1 MKIGILG
8 CDDHIL
14 AIAVAAVEGG
24 HSLSPAY
31 DVPDDLPAILS
42 GIDRQPR
49 EQWQGLLEDEV
60 CDAVLVGVDGWSEHR
75 AEQVRTLVQAGRTIL
90 IGHPA
95 SLSMLWAYELDMILA
110 DSSAT
115 VIPALATRHHPFI
128 YSLKNLVEQSIAG
141 NGPLGP
147 IESLQFE
154 RRQPDRDQESVLT
167 SFARDADVI
176 RVLIGDP
183 SRLMALGG
191 GDAGWA
197 NLAVGLSGPDQVSVR
212 WQVAKGHTRELTI
225 QLICERGRLCI
236 DIPERDC
243 GVWAVTQQTDAGISD
258 LLPEFPSET
267 VAFQPA
273 EVLLEL
279 LLLAVKGDADNHSN
293 SSIPP
298 AIWPDAAR
306 TIELA
311 ETIPR
316 SVKRGRGIDLHQE
329 EFSELGTFRGTM
341 ASLGCGIIMAG
352 LFILFLATLVGGVA
366 RAAGWSFGE
375 RLAAIWPYAILTTL
389 ILFLILQLLPFLLPK
404 DSGNSDES
412 KTARSENP

>member
-14 AIAVAAVEGG
+14 ALAVAAVEGG

-75 AEQVRTLVQAGRTIL
+75 AEQVRTLIQAGRTIL

-154 RRQPDRDQESVLT
+154 RRQPDRDQNSVLT

-225 QLICERGRLCI
+225 LLICERGRLCI

-267 VAFQPA
+267 APFQPA

-412 KTARSENP
+412 EPSHSENS

>member
-141 NGPLGP
+141 NGPLGL

-267 VAFQPA
+267 VAFRPA

-412 KTARSENP
+412 KPSRSENS

>member
-24 HSLSPAY
+24 HSLSSAY

-115 VIPALATRHHPFI
+115 VIPALPTRHHPFI

-141 NGPLGP
+141 NGPLGL

-236 DIPERDC
+236 DIPERAC
-243 GVWAVTQQTDAGISD
+243 GVWAVTQQTDGGISD

-412 KTARSENP
+412 KPSRPENS

>member
-267 VAFQPA
+267 APFQPA

-279 LLLAVKGDADNHSN
+279 LLLAVKGDANNHSN

-412 KTARSENP
+412 KPSRSENS

>member
-154 RRQPDRDQESVLT
+154 RRQPDRDQNSVLT

-225 QLICERGRLCI
+225 LLICERGRLCI

-267 VAFQPA
+267 APFQPA

-412 KTARSENP
+412 EPSHSENS

>member
-31 DVPDDLPAILS
+31 DVPDALPSTLS

-49 EQWQGLLEDEV
+49 EQWQGLLEDEL
-60 CDAVLVGVDGWSEHR
+60 CDAVLVGTDGWNEHR

-115 VIPALATRHHPFI
+115 VIPALATRHHPLI

-141 NGPLGP
+141 NGPLGL
-147 IESLQFE
+147 IETLQFE
-154 RRQPDRDQESVLT
+154 RRQPDRDQQSVLA
-167 SFARDADVI
+167 SFARDADLI

-197 NLAVGLSGPDQVSVR
+197 SLAVGLSGPDQVSVR
-212 WQVAKGHTRELTI
+212 WEVAKGHTDELTI
-225 QLICERGRLCI
+225 QLICERGRLRI
-236 DIPERDC
+236 EIPERAC
-243 GVWAVTQQTDAGISD
+243 GVWTIIQQTDTDIPD
-258 LLPEFPSET
+258 PLPSFPTDTSP
-267 VAFQPA
+267 FQPA
-273 EVLLEL
+273 HVLLEIL
-279 LLLAVKGDADNHSN
+279 LRTASSAAEEHSN
-293 SSIPP
+293 LLIPP
-298 AIWPDAAR
+298 AWWPDAAR

-316 SVKRGRGIDLHQE
+316 SVKKGRGIDLHQE

-341 ASLGCGIIMAG
+341 ASLGCGIITAG
-352 LFILFLATLVGGVA
+352 LFLLFVATLVGGVA

-389 ILFLILQLLPFLLPK
+389 ILFLALQLLPFLLPK
-404 DSGNSDES
+404 QSATKDES
-412 KTARSENP
+412 KTSRPQNP

>member
-75 AEQVRTLVQAGRTIL
+75 AEQVRTLVQADRTIL

-154 RRQPDRDQESVLT
+154 RRQPDRDQDSVLT

-267 VAFQPA
+267 APFQPA

-412 KTARSENP
+412 KPSRSENS

>member
-75 AEQVRTLVQAGRTIL
+75 AEQVRTLVQADRTIL

-154 RRQPDRDQESVLT
+154 RRQPDRDQDSVLT

-197 NLAVGLSGPDQVSVR
+197 NIAVGLSGPDQVSVR

-236 DIPERDC
+236 DIPERAC
-243 GVWAVTQQTDAGISD
+243 GVWAVTQQTDGGISD

>member
-24 HSLSPAY
+24 HTLSPAY
-31 DVPDDLPAILS
+31 DVPDALPAALS

-49 EQWQGLLEDEV
+49 EQWQGLLEDEL
-60 CDAVLVGVDGWSEHR
+60 CDAVLVGTDGWSEHR
-75 AEQVRTLVQAGRTIL
+75 AEQLRTLVQAGRTIL

-110 DSSAT
+110 DSSST

-141 NGPLGP
+141 NGPLGLV
-147 IESLQFE
+147 ETLQFE
-154 RRQPDRDQESVLT
+154 RRQPERDQESVLA
-167 SFARDADVI
+167 SFARDADII

-212 WQVAKGHTRELTI
+212 WEVAKGLTDKLTI
-225 QLICERGRLCI
+225 QLICERGRLRI
-236 DIPERDC
+236 ESLNEPV
-243 GVWAVTQQTDAGISD
+243 GFGQSSSKQTRIS
-258 LLPEFPSET
+258 LPSFPADTSP
-267 VAFQPA
+267 FQPA
-273 EVLLEL
+273 HVLLEIL
-279 LLLAVKGDADNHSN
+279 LRTASSAAEEHSN
-293 SSIPP
+293 LLIPP
-298 AIWPDAAR
+298 AGWPDAAR

-316 SVKRGRGIDLHQE
+316 SVKKGRGIDLHQE

-352 LFILFLATLVGGVA
+352 LFILFVATLIGGVA
-366 RAAGWSFGE
+366 RAAGWGFGE

-389 ILFLILQLLPFLLPK
+389 ILFLALQLLPFLLPK
-404 DSGNSDES
+404 QSGNRDKS
-412 KTARSENP
+412 KTSRPQNS

>member
-14 AIAVAAVEGG
+14 AVAVAAVEEG
-24 HSLSPAY
+24 HTLSPAY
-31 DVPDDLPAILS
+31 DVPDALPSALS

-49 EQWQGLLEDEV
+49 EQWQSLLEDEL
-60 CDAVLVGVDGWSEHR
+60 CDAVLVGTDGWSEHR
-75 AEQVRTLVQAGRTIL
+75 AEQLRTLVQAGRTIL

-110 DSSAT
+110 DSSST

-141 NGPLGP
+141 NGPLGLV
-147 IESLQFE
+147 ETLQFE
-154 RRQPDRDQESVLT
+154 RRQHERDQESVLA
-167 SFARDADVI
+167 SFARDADII

-191 GDAGWA
+191 GDSGWA

-212 WQVAKGHTRELTI
+212 WEVAKGLTDKLTI
-225 QLICERGRLCI
+225 QLICERGRLRI
-236 DIPERDC
+236 EIPEQAC
-243 GVWAVTQQTDAGISD
+243 GVWTITQQTDADI
-258 LLPEFPSET
+258 PEPFPPFPTET
-267 VAFQPA
+267 SPFQPA
-273 EVLLEL
+273 RVLLEIL
-279 LLLAVKGDADNHSN
+279 LRAASSDADDHSN
-293 SSIPP
+293 SLIPP
-298 AIWPDAAR
+298 ASWPDAAR

-316 SVKRGRGIDLHQE
+316 SVKKGRGIDLHQE

-352 LFILFLATLVGGVA
+352 LFILFLATLIGGVA
-366 RAAGWSFGE
+366 RAAGWDFGE

-389 ILFLILQLLPFLLPK
+389 ILFLALQLLPFLLPK
-404 DSGNSDES
+404 QSGNRDKS
-412 KTARSENP
+412 KTSHPQNS

>member
-31 DVPDDLPAILS
+31 DVPDNLPAILS
-42 GIDRQPR
+42 GLDRQPR

-154 RRQPDRDQESVLT
+154 RRQPNRDQDSVLT

-197 NLAVGLSGPDQVSVR
+197 NLAVGLSGPDQVLS
-212 WQVAKGHTRELTI
+212 
-225 QLICERGRLCI
+225 LIHI
-236 DIPERDC
+236 
-243 GVWAVTQQTDAGISD
+243 
-258 LLPEFPSET
+258 
-267 VAFQPA
+267 
-273 EVLLEL
+273 
-279 LLLAVKGDADNHSN
+279 
-293 SSIPP
+293 
-298 AIWPDAAR
+298 
-306 TIELA
+306 
-311 ETIPR
+311 
-316 SVKRGRGIDLHQE
+316 
-329 EFSELGTFRGTM
+329 
-341 ASLGCGIIMAG
+341 
-352 LFILFLATLVGGVA
+352 
-366 RAAGWSFGE
+366 
-375 RLAAIWPYAILTTL
+375 
-389 ILFLILQLLPFLLPK
+389 
-404 DSGNSDES
+404 
-412 KTARSENP
+412 

>member
-141 NGPLGP
+141 NGPLGL

-267 VAFQPA
+267 VAFRPA

-412 KTARSENP
+412 KPSRPENS

>member
-31 DVPDDLPAILS
+31 DVPDELPTILS

-90 IGHPA
+90 IGHPT

-154 RRQPDRDQESVLT
+154 RRQPDRDQDSVLT

-212 WQVAKGHTRELTI
+212 WQVAKGNTRELTI

-236 DIPERDC
+236 DIPEQAC
-243 GVWAVTQQTDAGISD
+243 GVWAVTQQTDADVSNP
-258 LLPEFPSET
+258 LPAFPTET

-279 LLLAVKGDADNHSN
+279 LLHAVKGDADNRSN

-298 AIWPDAAR
+298 AMWPDAAR

-316 SVKRGRGIDLHQE
+316 SVKKGRGIDLHQE

-366 RAAGWSFGE
+366 RAAGWTFGE

-412 KTARSENP
+412 KPLRSENP

>member
-14 AIAVAAVEGG
+14 AVAVAAVEGG

-154 RRQPDRDQESVLT
+154 RRQPDRDQDSVLT

-236 DIPERDC
+236 DIPERAC

>member
-115 VIPALATRHHPFI
+115 VIPAIATRHHPFI

-243 GVWAVTQQTDAGISD
+243 GVWAVTQQTDGGISD

-412 KTARSENP
+412 KPSRSENS

>member
-8 CDDHIL
+8 CDEHIL

-24 HSLSPAY
+24 HTLSPAY
-31 DVPDDLPAILS
+31 DVPDALPSTLS

-49 EQWQGLLEDEV
+49 EQWQGLLEDEL
-60 CDAVLVGVDGWSEHR
+60 CDAVLVGTDGWNEHR

-115 VIPALATRHHPFI
+115 VIPALATRHHPLI

-141 NGPLGP
+141 NGPLGL
-147 IESLQFE
+147 IETLQFE
-154 RRQPDRDQESVLT
+154 RRQPDRDQQNVLA
-167 SFARDADVI
+167 SFARDADLI

-197 NLAVGLSGPDQVSVR
+197 SLAVGLSGPDQVSVR
-212 WQVAKGHTRELTI
+212 WEVAKGHTDELTI
-225 QLICERGRLCI
+225 QLICERGRLRI
-236 DIPERDC
+236 EIPERAC
-243 GVWAVTQQTDAGISD
+243 GVWTIIQQTDTDIPDS
-258 LLPEFPSET
+258 LPSFPTET
-267 VAFQPA
+267 SHFQPA
-273 EVLLEL
+273 HVLLEIL
-279 LLLAVKGDADNHSN
+279 LRTASSATEEHSN
-293 SSIPP
+293 SLIPP
-298 AIWPDAAR
+298 AGWPDAAR

-316 SVKRGRGIDLHQE
+316 SVKKGRGIDLHQE

-341 ASLGCGIIMAG
+341 ASLGCGIITAG
-352 LFILFLATLVGGVA
+352 LFLLFVATLVGGVA

-389 ILFLILQLLPFLLPK
+389 ILFLALQLLPFLLPK
-404 DSGNSDES
+404 QSGNSDKS
-412 KTARSENP
+412 KTSRPQNS

>member
-14 AIAVAAVEGG
+14 AVAVAAVEGG
-24 HSLSPAY
+24 HTLSPAY
-31 DVPDDLPAILS
+31 DVPDALPSALS

-49 EQWQGLLEDEV
+49 EQWQSLLEDEL
-60 CDAVLVGVDGWSEHR
+60 CDAVLVGTDGWSEHR
-75 AEQVRTLVQAGRTIL
+75 AEQLRTLVQAGRTIL

-110 DSSAT
+110 DSSST

-141 NGPLGP
+141 NGPLGLV
-147 IESLQFE
+147 ETLQFE
-154 RRQPDRDQESVLT
+154 RRQHERDQESVLA
-167 SFARDADVI
+167 SFARDADII

-212 WQVAKGHTRELTI
+212 WEVAKGLTDKLTI
-225 QLICERGRLCI
+225 QLICERGRLRI
-236 DIPERDC
+236 EIPEQAC
-243 GVWAVTQQTDAGISD
+243 GVWTITQQTDADIPD
-258 LLPEFPSET
+258 PFPSFPAET
-267 VAFQPA
+267 SPFQPA
-273 EVLLEL
+273 RVLLEIL
-279 LLLAVKGDADNHSN
+279 LRAASSDADDRSN
-293 SSIPP
+293 SLIPP
-298 AIWPDAAR
+298 ASWPDAAR

-316 SVKRGRGIDLHQE
+316 SVKKGRGIDLHQE

-352 LFILFLATLVGGVA
+352 LFILFLATLIGGVA
-366 RAAGWSFGE
+366 RAAGWDFGE

-389 ILFLILQLLPFLLPK
+389 ILFLALQLLPFLLPK
-404 DSGNSDES
+404 QSGNKDKS
-412 KTARSENP
+412 KTSRPQNS

>member
-404 DSGNSDES
+404 DSGNGDES
-412 KTARSENP
+412 KPSRSENS

>member
-8 CDDHIL
+8 YDEHIL

-31 DVPDDLPAILS
+31 DVPDELPSTLS

-49 EQWQGLLEDEV
+49 EQWQALLEDEL
-60 CDAVLVGVDGWSEHR
+60 CDAVLVGTDGWSEHR

-115 VIPALATRHHPFI
+115 VIPALATRHHPYI
-128 YSLKNLVEQSIAG
+128 HSLKNLVEQSIAG
-141 NGPLGP
+141 NGPLGL
-147 IESLQFE
+147 IETLQFE
-154 RRQPDRDQESVLT
+154 RRQPDRDQERVLA
-167 SFARDADVI
+167 SFARDADII

-212 WQVAKGHTRELTI
+212 WEVAKGHADELTI
-225 QLICERGRLCI
+225 QLICERGRLRI
-236 DIPERDC
+236 EIPAGAW
-243 GVWAVTQQTDAGISD
+243 GVWKITQQTDVGIPD
-258 LLPEFPSET
+258 PLPTFSTET
-267 VAFQPA
+267 SPFQPA
-273 EVLLEL
+273 EVLLAVL
-279 LLLAVKGDADNHSN
+279 LRAADGDADDRAN

-298 AIWPDAAR
+298 AAWPDAAR

-311 ETIPR
+311 ETVPR

-352 LFILFLATLVGGVA
+352 LFIVFVATLVGGVA
-366 RAAGWSFGE
+366 RAAGWSFAE
-375 RLAAIWPYAILTTL
+375 QLAAIWPYVILTTL
-389 ILFLILQLLPFLLPK
+389 ILFLALQLLPFLLPK
-404 DSGNSDES
+404 EPKNKDTT
-412 KTARSENP
+412 KTSRQENP

>member
-154 RRQPDRDQESVLT
+154 RRQPDRDQNSVLT

-236 DIPERDC
+236 DIPERAC
-243 GVWAVTQQTDAGISD
+243 GVWAVTQQTDGGISD

-412 KTARSENP
+412 EPSHSENS

>member
-31 DVPDDLPAILS
+31 DVPDELPTILS

-90 IGHPA
+90 IGHPT

-154 RRQPDRDQESVLT
+154 RRQPDRDQDSVLT

-212 WQVAKGHTRELTI
+212 WQVAKGNTRELTI

-236 DIPERDC
+236 DIPEQAC
-243 GVWAVTQQTDAGISD
+243 GVWAVTQQTDADVSNP
-258 LLPEFPSET
+258 LPAFPTET

-279 LLLAVKGDADNHSN
+279 LLHAVTGDADNRSN

-298 AIWPDAAR
+298 AMWPDAAR

-316 SVKRGRGIDLHQE
+316 SVKKGRGIDLHQE

-366 RAAGWSFGE
+366 RAAGWTFGE

-412 KTARSENP
+412 KPLRSENP

>member
-128 YSLKNLVEQSIAG
+128 YSLKHLVEQSIAG

-412 KTARSENP
+412 KTARVENP

>member
-8 CDDHIL
+8 YDEHIL

-31 DVPDDLPAILS
+31 DVPDELPSTLS

-49 EQWQGLLEDEV
+49 EQWQALLEEEL
-60 CDAVLVGVDGWSEHR
+60 CDAVLVGTDGWSEHR

-115 VIPALATRHHPFI
+115 VIPALATRHHPYI
-128 YSLKNLVEQSIAG
+128 HSLKNLVEQSIAG
-141 NGPLGP
+141 NGPLGL
-147 IESLQFE
+147 IETLQFE
-154 RRQPDRDQESVLT
+154 RRQPDRDQERVLA
-167 SFARDADVI
+167 SFARDADII

-212 WQVAKGHTRELTI
+212 WEVAKGHADELTI
-225 QLICERGRLCI
+225 QLICARGRLRI
-236 DIPERDC
+236 DIPAGAC
-243 GVWAVTQQTDAGISD
+243 GVWKITQQTDVGIPD
-258 LLPEFPSET
+258 PLPTFSTET
-267 VAFQPA
+267 SPFQPA
-273 EVLLEL
+273 EVLLAVL
-279 LLLAVKGDADNHSN
+279 LRAADGDADDRVN

-298 AIWPDAAR
+298 ATWPDAAR

-311 ETIPR
+311 ETVPR

-352 LFILFLATLVGGVA
+352 LFIVFVATLVGGVA
-366 RAAGWSFGE
+366 RAAGWSFAE
-375 RLAAIWPYAILTTL
+375 QLAAIWPYAILTTL
-389 ILFLILQLLPFLLPK
+389 ILFLALQLLPFLLPK
-404 DSGNSDES
+404 EPKNKDTT
-412 KTARSENP
+412 KTSRQENP

>member
-115 VIPALATRHHPFI
+115 VIPALPTRHHPFI

-141 NGPLGP
+141 NGPLG
-147 IESLQFE
+147 
-154 RRQPDRDQESVLT
+154 
-167 SFARDADVI
+167 
-176 RVLIGDP
+176 
-183 SRLMALGG
+183 
-191 GDAGWA
+191 
-197 NLAVGLSGPDQVSVR
+197 
-212 WQVAKGHTRELTI
+212 
-225 QLICERGRLCI
+225 
-236 DIPERDC
+236 
-243 GVWAVTQQTDAGISD
+243 
-258 LLPEFPSET
+258 LL
-267 VAFQPA
+267 
-273 EVLLEL
+273 
-279 LLLAVKGDADNHSN
+279 NHS
-293 SSIPP
+293 S
-298 AIWPDAAR
+298 
-306 TIELA
+306 L
-311 ETIPR
+311 
-316 SVKRGRGIDLHQE
+316 SVDNLTVIK
-329 EFSELGTFRGTM
+329 TV
-341 ASLGCGIIMAG
+341 SLPVS
-352 LFILFLATLVGGVA
+352 LVMLM
-366 RAAGWSFGE
+366 SFVC
-375 RLAAIWPYAILTTL
+375 
-389 ILFLILQLLPFLLPK
+389 
-404 DSGNSDES
+404 
-412 KTARSENP
+412 

>member
-115 VIPALATRHHPFI
+115 VIPAIATRHHPFI

-154 RRQPDRDQESVLT
+154 RRQPDRDQDSVLT

-267 VAFQPA
+267 APFQPA

-412 KTARSENP
+412 KPSRSENS

>member
-154 RRQPDRDQESVLT
+154 RRQPDRDQDSVLT

-267 VAFQPA
+267 VAFRPA

-412 KTARSENP
+412 KPSRSENS

>member
-14 AIAVAAVEGG
+14 AVAVAAVEGG
-24 HSLSPAY
+24 HALSPAY

-141 NGPLGP
+141 NGSLGL

-267 VAFQPA
+267 APFQPA

-412 KTARSENP
+412 KPSRSENS

>member
-31 DVPDDLPAILS
+31 DVPDNLPAILS

-75 AEQVRTLVQAGRTIL
+75 AEQVRTLVQTGRTIL

-154 RRQPDRDQESVLT
+154 RRQPDRDQNSVLT

-293 SSIPP
+293 SSVPP

-412 KTARSENP
+412 KPSRSENS

>member
-31 DVPDDLPAILS
+31 DVPDELPTILS

-90 IGHPA
+90 IGHPT

-154 RRQPDRDQESVLT
+154 RRQPDRDQDSVLT

-212 WQVAKGHTRELTI
+212 WQVAKGNTRELTI

-236 DIPERDC
+236 DIPEQAC
-243 GVWAVTQQTDAGISD
+243 GVWAVTQQTDADVSNP
-258 LLPEFPSET
+258 LPAFPTET

-279 LLLAVKGDADNHSN
+279 LLHAVKGDADNRSN

-298 AIWPDAAR
+298 AMWPDAAR

-316 SVKRGRGIDLHQE
+316 SVKKGRGIDLHQE

-341 ASLGCGIIMAG
+341 ASLGCGIIMVG

-366 RAAGWSFGE
+366 RAAGWTFGE

-412 KTARSENP
+412 KPLRSENP